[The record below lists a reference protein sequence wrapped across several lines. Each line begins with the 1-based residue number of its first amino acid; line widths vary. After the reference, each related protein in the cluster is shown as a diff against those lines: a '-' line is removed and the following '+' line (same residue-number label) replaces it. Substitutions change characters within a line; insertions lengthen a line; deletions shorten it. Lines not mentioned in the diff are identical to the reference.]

1 MVKKYDE
8 KKFLILSF
16 ALFFWVMMMGLI
28 NFSAFSQEPY
38 EIILVKLLY
47 GLAFMGLFVIS
58 INSNLAIGTFKKEI
72 QQLKQLQDLDF
83 LTGCPNWIKFKKECE
98 IILDTSKTQD
108 YAMVIFDIDKF
119 KAINDLYGH
128 QTGNEI
134 LTAIAKILEMYLNEE
149 ELFARMAT
157 DNFCIL
163 MKYEGY
169 GEFSLRLE
177 NLIRKINGYSQ
188 KFIVSIS
195 MGIYLIGETEL
206 DINALSDR
214 ANMAKRS
221 IKDNSQ
227 ISYAFYEESMRVALI
242 LENEIENRMERAL
255 VSGEFEV
262 YLQPKYLFSDEQII
276 GAEALVR
283 WNDPER
289 GMLPPNDFIPLF
301 EKNGFVKKI
310 DTYMFEAVCKLLA
323 KWEKEMDQLTNM
335 IISVNFSRLHLE
347 NMLLP
352 EELLAITNR
361 YQIDPKMIEIELT
374 EGTIFNNDVQMVE
387 IMNHLKDFGFHI
399 SIDDFGR
406 AYSSLNTLK
415 NLPADILKLDKAF
428 FSESTDNARGEK
440 IITSML
446 NMAKDLDLITV
457 AEGVETRE
465 QVEFL
470 KEKGCDIAQ
479 GFFYAKPMNV
489 FEFEDFVKEKL
500 KSA

>member
-1 MVKKYDE
+1 MKKYNE
-8 KKFLILSF
+8 KRFVIFSF
-16 ALFFWVMMMGLI
+16 ALFF
-28 NFSAFSQEPY
+28 
-38 EIILVKLLY
+38 LVVLTALSDFFTLSLLTHGEAIRLLLY
-47 GLAFMGLFVIS
+47 GLSFVGLFIIS
-58 INSNLAIGTFKKEI
+58 LISTLTAAGQKKEI
-72 QQLKQLQDLDF
+72 IQLRRCQDFDY
-83 LTGCPNWIKFKKECE
+83 LTGCPNWVKFKRDCE
-98 IILDTSKTQD
+98 ILLQTNQTDH
-108 YAMVIFDIDKF
+108 YAMIIFDIDKF

-128 QTGNEI
+128 QVGNEI
-134 LTAIAKILEMYLNEE
+134 LTAIAKILEKQLKEE
-149 ELFARMAT
+149 EMFARMAT

-169 GEFSLRLE
+169 SGFSQQLE
-177 NLIRKINGYSQ
+177 NLIREINGYSQ
-188 KFIVSIS
+188 RFIINIS
-195 MGIYLIGETEL
+195 MGIYLISEQ
-206 DINALSDR
+206 DCDVNSVSDR

-227 ISYAFYEESMRVALI
+227 VSYAFYDESMRQVMI
-242 LENEIENRMERAL
+242 RENEIENRMEMAL
-255 VSGEFEV
+255 RNEEFEV

-283 WNDPER
+283 WNDPQR

-301 EKNGFVKKI
+301 EKNGFIKKI
-310 DTYMFEAVCKLLA
+310 DTYMFEEVCKLLE
-323 KWEKEMDQLTNM
+323 KWKKEMDQLTKM

-347 NMLLP
+347 NLLLP
-352 EELLAITNR
+352 EELLAITTR

-374 EGTIFNNDVQMVE
+374 EGTVFDNDVQMVN

-415 NLPADILKLDKAF
+415 DLPADILKLDKAF
-428 FSESTDNARGEK
+428 FSESTNNVRSKK

-446 NMAKDLDLITV
+446 NMAKELDLITV
-457 AEGVETRE
+457 AEGVETQE
-465 QVEFL
+465 QVDFL

-489 FEFEDFVKEKL
+489 LEFENFVNKKL

>member
-16 ALFFWVMMMGLI
+16 ALFFLVMMMGFI
-28 NFSAFSQEPY
+28 NFVALTQESY
-38 EIILVKLLY
+38 EIILGTLLY

-58 INSNLAIGTFKKEI
+58 LSSNLAIGTFKKEI
-72 QQLKQLQDLDF
+72 QRLKQLQDFDF
-83 LTGCPNWIKFKKECE
+83 LTGCPNWITFKKECE
-98 IILDTSKTQD
+98 RILDTDNSHD

-134 LTAIAKILEMYLNEE
+134 LTAIAKILEKYLNEE

-163 MKYEGY
+163 MNYEGY
-169 GEFSLRLE
+169 GEFSQRLE
-177 NLIRKINGYSQ
+177 NLIRKINSYSQ

-242 LENEIENRMERAL
+242 LENEIENRMEKAL
-255 VSGEFEV
+255 ASGEFEV

-289 GMLPPNDFIPLF
+289 GMLPPNEFIPLF

-323 KWEKEMDQLTNM
+323 KWQKEMDQLTNM

-489 FEFEDFVKEKL
+489 FEFEDLVKEKL

>member
-1 MVKKYDE
+1 MKKYNE
-8 KKFLILSF
+8 KKYLVISS
-16 ALFFWVMMMGLI
+16 ALFFLVMISALVNI
-28 NFSAFSQEPY
+28 VSFSLPSQAETLRVAF
-38 EIILVKLLY
+38 Y
-47 GLAFMGLFVIS
+47 GLAFTGIFMIS
-58 INSNLAIGTFKKEI
+58 LISNMTVGVLKKDI
-72 QQLKQLQDLDF
+72 AKLKQLQDFDF
-83 LTGCPNWIKFKKECE
+83 LTGCPNWIKFKKDCE
-98 IILDTSKTQD
+98 KLFATCQTED
-108 YAMVIFDIDKF
+108 YAMIIFDVDKF

-128 QTGNEI
+128 QAGNEI
-134 LTAIAKILEMYLNEE
+134 LNGIAQILEKYLEE
-149 ELFARMAT
+149 DELFSRIAT
-157 DNFCIL
+157 DNFSIL
-163 MKYEGY
+163 MKYQAY
-169 GEFSLRLE
+169 REFSQRVE
-177 NLIRKINGYSQ
+177 KLIREINGYSQ
-188 KFIVSIS
+188 KFIISIS
-195 MGIYLIGETEL
+195 MGIYLIREDDR
-206 DINALSDR
+206 DIHTLSDR

-227 ISYAFYEESMRVALI
+227 VSYAFYDESMRQMMI
-242 LENEIENRMERAL
+242 IENEIENRMEMAL
-255 VSGEFEV
+255 RNREFEV
-262 YLQPKYLFSDEQII
+262 YLQPKYLFSDEHII

-310 DTYMFEAVCKLLA
+310 DIYMFEEVCKLLQ
-323 KWEKEMDQLTNM
+323 KWEKEMDQLTKM

-347 NMLLP
+347 NILLP
-352 EELLAITNR
+352 EELLAITSR

-374 EGTIFNNDVQMVE
+374 EGTIFDNDDQMVT
-387 IMNHLKDFGFHI
+387 IMNHLKVSGFHI

-428 FSESTDNARGEK
+428 FSESEDNVRGKK

-457 AEGVETRE
+457 AEGVETQE
-465 QVEFL
+465 QVDFL

-489 FEFEDFVKEKL
+489 IEFEKLVKQKL

>member
-1 MVKKYDE
+1 MSFSLE
-8 KKFLILSF
+8 KQGVI
-16 ALFFWVMMMGLI
+16 
-28 NFSAFSQEPY
+28 QE
-38 EIILVKLLY
+38 IFLY
-47 GLAFMGLFVIS
+47 GLAFMALFMIS
-58 INSNLAIGTFKKEI
+58 LNSNLTIGSLKKEI
-72 QQLKQLQDLDF
+72 QRLKQLQDFDF
-83 LTGCPNWIKFKKECE
+83 LTGCPNWVKFKKDCE
-98 IILDTSKTQD
+98 IIMDSNQPQD

-134 LTAIAKILEMYLNEE
+134 LTAIAKILDKYLNEE

-169 GEFSLRLE
+169 GEFSQRLE

-188 KFIVSIS
+188 KYIVSIS
-195 MGIYLIGETEL
+195 MGVYFISDTGL
-206 DINALSDR
+206 DINTLSDR

-227 ISYAFYEESMRVALI
+227 ISYAFYEESMRAALI
-242 LENEIENRMERAL
+242 LENEIENSMERAL
-255 VSGEFEV
+255 ASGEFEV

-289 GMLPPNDFIPLF
+289 GMLPPNEFIPLF

-310 DTYMFEAVCKLLA
+310 DTYMFEEVCKLLA

-352 EELLAITNR
+352 EELLTITNR
-361 YQIDPKMIEIELT
+361 YQVDPKMIEIELT
-374 EGTIFNNDVQMVE
+374 ESTIFNNDVQMVE

-465 QVEFL
+465 QVDFL

-479 GFFYAKPMNV
+479 GFFYAKPMNIP
-489 FEFEDFVKEKL
+489 EFEAFVNKKL
-500 KSA
+500 KSV

>member
-1 MVKKYDE
+1 
-8 KKFLILSF
+8 
-16 ALFFWVMMMGLI
+16 MMMGFV
-28 NFSAFSQEPY
+28 NFVSFSLEKQGVIQE
-38 EIILVKLLY
+38 IFLY
-47 GLAFMGLFVIS
+47 GLAFMALFMIS
-58 INSNLAIGTFKKEI
+58 LNSNLTIGSLKKEI
-72 QQLKQLQDLDF
+72 QRLKQLQDFDF
-83 LTGCPNWIKFKKECE
+83 LTGCPNWVKFKKDCE
-98 IILDTSKTQD
+98 IIMDSNQPQD

-134 LTAIAKILEMYLNEE
+134 LTAIAKILDKYLNEE

-169 GEFSLRLE
+169 GEFSQRLE

-188 KFIVSIS
+188 KYIVSIS
-195 MGIYLIGETEL
+195 MGVYFISDTGL
-206 DINALSDR
+206 DINTLSDR

-227 ISYAFYEESMRVALI
+227 ISYAFYEESMRAALI
-242 LENEIENRMERAL
+242 LENEIENSMERAL
-255 VSGEFEV
+255 ASGEFEV

-289 GMLPPNDFIPLF
+289 GMLPPNEFIPLF

-310 DTYMFEAVCKLLA
+310 DTYMFEEVCKLLA

-352 EELLAITNR
+352 EELLTITNR
-361 YQIDPKMIEIELT
+361 YQVDPKMIEIELT
-374 EGTIFNNDVQMVE
+374 ESTIFNNDVQMVE

-465 QVEFL
+465 QVDFL

-479 GFFYAKPMNV
+479 GFFYAKPMNIP
-489 FEFEDFVKEKL
+489 EFEAFVNKKL
-500 KSA
+500 KSV

>member
-1 MVKKYDE
+1 MKNYKE
-8 KKFLILSF
+8 KKVLILSF
-16 ALFFWVMMMGLI
+16 ALFFLVMIIALFNYI
-28 NFSAFSQEPY
+28 YFSQPFQG
-38 EIILVKLLY
+38 EILRSLFY
-47 GLAFMGLFVIS
+47 GLAFAGIFVIS
-58 INSNLAIGTFKKEI
+58 LISNFAVADLKKEI
-72 QQLKQLQDLDF
+72 IILRRLQDFDS
-83 LTGCPNWIKFKKECE
+83 LTGCSNWIKFKRDCE
-98 IILDTSKTQD
+98 KIFATDQIRN
-108 YAMVIFDIDKF
+108 YAMIIFDIDKF

-128 QTGNEI
+128 QVGNEI
-134 LTAIAKILEMYLNEE
+134 LAAIAEVSEKQLRED

-157 DNFCIL
+157 DNFSML
-163 MKYEGY
+163 LKYEGY
-169 GEFSLRLE
+169 GEFSQRMEKLVRE
-177 NLIRKINGYSQ
+177 INGYSQ
-188 KFIVSIS
+188 KFIVNIS
-195 MGIYLIGETEL
+195 MGIYLVEDKEL
-206 DINALSDR
+206 DINTLSDR
-214 ANMAKRS
+214 ANMAKCS

-227 ISYAFYEESMRVALI
+227 VSYAFYDESMRQVMI
-242 LENEIENRMERAL
+242 LENEIENRMEMAL
-255 VSGEFEV
+255 RNDEFEV

-283 WNDPER
+283 WNDPKR

-310 DTYMFEAVCKLLA
+310 DTYMFEEVCKLLE
-323 KWEKEMDQLTNM
+323 KWKNEMDQLTNM

-352 EELLAITNR
+352 EELLAITSR
-361 YQIDPKMIEIELT
+361 YHIDPKMIEIELT
-374 EGTIFNNDVQMVE
+374 EGTIFDNDVQMVD

-428 FSESTDNARGEK
+428 FSESTDNIRGKK

-457 AEGVETRE
+457 AEGVETQE
-465 QVEFL
+465 QVDFL

-489 FEFEDFVKEKL
+489 IEFEDFVNKKL